1 MFAEGL
7 RLLFQESGES
17 AFGQARGRG
26 PGELFHGG
34 EVGVQSGAVVA
45 EGPSGNDF
53 APAGGQ
59 VTDFLEEF
67 RG

>member
-7 RLLFQESGES
+7 RLLFQEGGEG
-17 AFGQARGRG
+17 AFGQASGRG
-26 PGELFHGG
+26 TGELFHGC
-34 EVGVQSGAVVA
+34 EVGVESRAVVA

-59 VTDFLEEF
+59 LTDCLEEF